1 MRQDQFVAMGLFI
14 LRTFSYKR
22 EQRKGVVIIVGSED
36 KKRVFFFEI
45 IPFSLKILFNIFAC
59 VRFSCSLWNG
69 MVLLL

>member
-22 EQRKGVVIIVGSED
+22 EQRKGVVIIVASED
-36 KKRVFFFEI
+36 KKRVFFLI
-45 IPFSLKILFNIFAC
+45 IPFSLKILFNVFAC